1 MHPHKEFIYQ
11 YRNVDADM
19 CAAIR
24 IAHNAALDAERNYKK
39 SKQMSMHRNVAR
51 SPSRRCREKVARH
64 SGDRHEPGALCEL
77 SILRLPAVVAENA
90 LRGVSPGDWLPVTL
104 TRQS

>member
-1 MHPHKEFIYQ
+1 MRKYTPGNVYGMEMSEDRKTVSIAVHPHKEFIYQ

-39 SKQMSMHRNVAR
+39 SKQMSSTETSLEALA
-51 SPSRRCREKVARH
+51 PLREKWRA
-64 SGDRHEPGALCEL
+64 SDRTNRRLMEL
-77 SILRLPAVVAENA
+77 SILAYL
-90 LRGVSPGDWLPVTL
+90 
-104 TRQS
+104 QS